1 MVPTTRDEP
10 DGPASSRARQIARAA
25 CAFERQRTGQVPR
38 SVTVVLSDDTLV
50 ITLHGVLSPAERELA
65 RSTAGAAKVQEFHRE
80 LFLNSCAPLRQAIE
94 RITGVEVREATTDV
108 ETATGTVVQ
117 VFSTGTAVQVFL
129 LASHVEADTW
139 GGSDGQPLA
148 AMAGKSK
155 GNPPPEVAVGVHDA
169 EVTPGADKGTEGRPP
184 DPERDL
190 REGRWLDDGGQ
201 G

>member
-50 ITLHGVLSPAERELA
+50 ITLHGVLSPAEREVA
-65 RSTAGAAKVQEFHRE
+65 RSTAGAAQVQEFHRE
-80 LFLNSCAPLRQAIE
+80 LFLNACAPLRQAIE
-94 RITGVEVREATTDV
+94 RITGVEVRQATVDV

-129 LASHVEADTW
+129 LAGHVEADRW
-139 GGSDGQPLA
+139 GGSGGQPLA
-148 AMAGKSK
+148 ALHGKCK
-155 GNPPPEVAVGVHDA
+155 GNQPDGGACGGHDAVGNH
-169 EVTPGADKGTEGRPP
+169 G
-184 DPERDL
+184 
-190 REGRWLDDGGQ
+190 
-201 G
+201 